1 MKRKDAAGAPPDAS
15 GKGPTFETMM
25 ERLQALVDKLEEGNL
40 TLEESIRSFEE
51 GMDLVGKC
59 TAVLSQAEQRIQKLT
74 RDAAGKP
81 VAEPLDGDK
90 DEDGEGNDELP
101 F

>member
-1 MKRKDAAGAPPDAS
+1 MKRKEATSGAQAQEPS
-15 GKGPTFETMM
+15 FETMM
-25 ERLQALVDKLEEGNL
+25 ERLQVLVEKLEEGNL

-59 TAVLSQAEQRIQKLT
+59 TAVLGQAEQRIQKLT
-74 RDAAGKP
+74 RDAAGRP
-81 VAEPLDGDK
+81 VTAPLEGGE
-90 DEDGEGNDELP
+90 DEDEEGTDELP

>member
-1 MKRKDAAGAPPDAS
+1 MKRKEATAAVPAGETQS
-15 GKGPTFETMM
+15 FETMM
-25 ERLQALVDKLEEGNL
+25 ERLQALVDRLEEGNL

-51 GMDLVGKC
+51 GMELVGKC
-59 TAVLSQAEQRIQKLT
+59 TAVLSQAEQRIQTLT

-81 VAEPLDGDK
+81 VVKPLDDDEEEGD
-90 DEDGEGNDELP
+90 EEGNDELP